1 MDIIPAGLKRKR
13 NKSTKNARGFSLVEL
28 MVALA
33 VGSIILAALYSLFS
47 AQNKS
52 LSTQELIV
60 EMQQNA
66 RAAMDM
72 MATEMHMTGYDPAGT
87 TSSGITSASANSI
100 TFTQDQNGDN
110 DVVDA
115 NENITYSYDSGNLR
129 INRNTGGGA
138 QPYAE
143 NVEALNFSYY
153 DAAGATTA
161 TLASIRKIKIEI
173 RTRTARKD
181 PNYSTNSG
189 YRTYTL
195 TSYVTPRNLAY

>member
-1 MDIIPAGLKRKR
+1 
-13 NKSTKNARGFSLVEL
+13 
-28 MVALA
+28 
-33 VGSIILAALYSLFS
+33 
-47 AQNKS
+47 
-52 LSTQELIV
+52 
-60 EMQQNA
+60 
-66 RAAMDM
+66 
-72 MATEMHMTGYDPAGT
+72 MHMTGYDPAGT